1 MYRYL
6 GNFIRTHQNWIDDIQ
21 KEPYNIKVSRSGN
34 FVLLK
39 YDQLNSNMSKPL
51 CQVCRG
57 IILEEVFDDIWNPVC
72 YPFNKFFNYGE
83 SEAAEIDWRTAIVRE
98 KIDGSLIKF
107 WADTRGNW
115 HMSTNGSIDAFKAPV
130 SDSVEEYT
138 FGDIVERALG
148 CNWLSF
154 CRELDKNYTYMFELV
169 SPDTRVTVYYP
180 YDGLYYLGQRHRG
193 TMIEEYN
200 YNPVWR
206 NFGICEPRV
215 YHLRSLDDCISL
227 VDEFTKDEEGI
238 VVSDGNFN
246 RIKVKSP
253 EYLIAAHCANNG
265 KLGLR
270 SAVRIIRE
278 DKIDDFLAYAPMHQ
292 VKMELITSAYEDM
305 IAEFVAGF
313 RKIQHNCWMSRKD
326 FIEMLGYY
334 DLTKLQHNYAIW
346 KYNNRELRLKDYID
360 RMTEKSIMRYI
371 KEKLKAA
378 KEELDDE

>member
-6 GNFIRTHQNWIDDIQ
+6 GNFIRTHQNWIDEIQ

-72 YPFNKFFNYGE
+72 YPFDKFFNYGE
-83 SEAAEIDWRTAIVRE
+83 GEAAEIDWRTAIVRE

-200 YNPVWR
+200 YDPVWR

-227 VDEFTKDEEGI
+227 VDEFTKDEEGV

-270 SAVRIIRE
+270 TAVRIIRE
-278 DKIDDFLAYAPMHQ
+278 DKVDDFLAYAPMHR
-292 VKMELITSAYEDM
+292 VKMELIVSAYEDM
-305 IAEFVAGF
+305 IAELIASFAEV
-313 RKIQHNCWMSRKD
+313 KHLCWMSKKD
-326 FIEMLGYY
+326 FVEMLNLR
-334 DLTKLQHNYAIW
+334 DLTKLGYNYSLW
-346 KYNNRELRLKDYID
+346 KYEHRELRFKDYLN
-360 RMTEKSIMRYI
+360 RMTEKSIMSYI
-371 KEKLKAA
+371 KDKAKEA

>member
-6 GNFIRTHQNWIDDIQ
+6 GNFIRTHQNWIDEIQ
-21 KEPYNIKVSRSGN
+21 REPYNIKVSRSGN

-83 SEAAEIDWRTAIVRE
+83 DEAAEIDWRTAIVRE

-115 HMSTNGSIDAFKAPV
+115 HMSTNGSIDAFEATV

-193 TMIEEYN
+193 TMVEEYN
-200 YNPVWR
+200 YDPVWR

-215 YHLRSLDDCISL
+215 YNLRSLDDCISL
-227 VDEFTKDEEGI
+227 VNEFTKDEEGV

-270 SAVRIIRE
+270 SAIRIIRE
-278 DKIDDFLAYAPMHQ
+278 DKVDDFLAYAPMHQ
-292 VKMELITSAYEDM
+292 VKMELIISAYEDM
-305 IAEFVAGF
+305 IAEFIAGF
-313 RKIQHNCWMSRKD
+313 LKIQHNCWMSRKD
-326 FIEMLGYY
+326 FIETLGYY